1 MPLTCGTRRGFLL
14 ASHAPDWMRFA
25 GIEWGVWAKGCGGR
39 GLYGRG
45 GPGASSPEGEASA
58 APASAAEHLNH
69 AADEEGLLPS
79 CLYRSL
85 GRAWVVVL
93 LPQP

>member
-1 MPLTCGTRRGFLL
+1 MHLTGCVSRALNGECGLRGVGAEGCTEGGAQEHRPLK
-14 ASHAPDWMRFA
+14 A
-25 GIEWGVWAKGCGGR
+25 
-39 GLYGRG
+39 
-45 GPGASSPEGEASA
+45 EASA